1 MSSPVILEVALNGVT
16 KKAQNP
22 AAPET
27 HAEIA
32 ADTLAC
38 FAEGAAIV
46 HTHTTRPSPTPE
58 ACAEDYLGAYRPV
71 LAQKPD
77 AILYPTIGFGMQD
90 RGRYDHAARLAEAG
104 AIRQAVLDPGSVN
117 LGASGA
123 DGWPA
128 PMGFVYVNSPN
139 DVRHMAEICRK
150 HGLGPSIAIFE
161 PGWLRVILAMQ
172 RAGTLPAGALVKLY
186 FAAGG
191 YLPQSQAPRSG
202 ARSEPKA
209 SEANAVAEPSFSTP
223 PIREAFEMYM
233 AMLRGSGLTW
243 AVAVLGGGIFDT
255 PIAELA
261 VERGGHLRVGL
272 EDFAG
277 AESNV
282 DEVRKARAL
291 AQKYGRRLATCAEA
305 AKLLGI
311 PPRA

>member
-1 MSSPVILEVALNGVT
+1 MSTPVILEVALNGVT
-16 KKAQNP
+16 KKSQNG

-32 ADTLAC
+32 ADALAC

-46 HTHTTRPSPTPE
+46 HTHTTRPSPTPR
-58 ACAEDYLGAYRPV
+58 ACADDYLAAYGKV
-71 LAQKPD
+71 LAAKPD
-77 AILYPTIGFGMQD
+77 AILYPTIGFGMEG
-90 RGRYDHAARLAEAG
+90 RGRYDHAALLAEAG
-104 AIRQAVLDPGSVN
+104 AIRQSVLDPGSVN

-128 PMGFVYVNSPN
+128 PMDFVYVNSPS

-172 RAGTLPAGALVKLY
+172 KAGTLPPGALVKLY
-186 FAAGG
+186 FAGGG
-191 YLPQSQAPRSG
+191 YLTSG
-202 ARSEPKA
+202 
-209 SEANAVAEPSFSTP
+209 EPSFSTP
-223 PIREAFEMYM
+223 PIPEAFEMYM
-233 AMLRGSGLTW
+233 AMLRGSGLNW

-261 VERGGHLRVGL
+261 VQRGGHLRVGL
-272 EDFAG
+272 EDHGG
-277 AESNV
+277 AKSNV
-282 DEVRKARAL
+282 DEVRKAREL
-291 AQKYGRRLATCAEA
+291 AEKYGRKLATCAEA
-305 AKLLGI
+305 ARILGI

>member
-1 MSSPVILEVALNGVT
+1 MSTPVVLEVALNGVT

-22 AAPET
+22 AAPES

-46 HTHTTRPSPTPE
+46 HAHTTRPSPTPE
-58 ACAEDYLGAYRPV
+58 ACAEDYLGAYRLV

-77 AILYPTIGFGMQD
+77 AILYPTIGFGMSD

-104 AIRQAVLDPGSVN
+104 AIRQSVLDPGSVN

-123 DGWPA
+123 DGWPQ
-128 PMGFVYVNSPN
+128 PMDFVYVNSPS
-139 DVRHMAEICRK
+139 DVRHMAELCRK

-186 FAAGG
+186 FSAGG
-191 YLPQSQAPRSG
+191 YLSG
-202 ARSEPKA
+202 G
-209 SEANAVAEPSFSTP
+209 EPSFSVP
-223 PIREAFEMYM
+223 PIAEAFEMYL
-233 AMLRGSGLTW
+233 AMLRGSGLNW
-243 AVAVLGGGIFDT
+243 GVAVLGGGIFDT

-261 VERGGHLRVGL
+261 VRHGGHLRVGL
-272 EDFAG
+272 EDHAG
-277 AESNV
+277 AKSNV

-291 AQKYGRRLATCAEA
+291 AEKHGRRLATCAEA
-305 AKLLGI
+305 EKILGL

>member
-1 MSSPVILEVALNGVT
+1 MSTPVVLEVALNGVT

-32 ADTLAC
+32 ADALAC

-46 HTHTTRPSPTPE
+46 HTHTTRPSSTPQ

-77 AILYPTIGFGMQD
+77 AILYPTIGFGMPGL
-90 RGRYDHAARLAEAG
+90 GRYDHAALLGEAG
-104 AIRQAVLDPGSVN
+104 AIRCSVLDPGSVN

-128 PMGFVYVNSPN
+128 PMDFVYVNSPN

-150 HGLGPSIAIFE
+150 HRLGPSIAIFE

-191 YLPQSQAPRSG
+191 YLADG
-202 ARSEPKA
+202 
-209 SEANAVAEPSFSTP
+209 EPSFSTP
-223 PIREAFEMYM
+223 PIAEAFELYM
-233 AMLRGSGLTW
+233 AMLRGSRLSW
-243 AVAVLGGGIFDT
+243 AVAVLGGCIFDT

-261 VERGGHLRVGL
+261 VQRGGHLRVGL

-277 AESNV
+277 AKSNV
-282 DEVRKARAL
+282 DEVRRAREL
-291 AQKYGRRLATCAEA
+291 CEKHGRELATCAEA
-305 AKLLGI
+305 AELLGL
-311 PPRA
+311 PARA